1 MPKKKQCLLNS
12 KRKRSIEEDKE
23 IELTIKG
30 KNENFDLISYKLDKA
45 NELFN
50 EYKIIKKKEMKWENI
65 KKVIDLVEIN
75 PTYNYEFLKCHIDF
89 EQENYDYD
97 FNQLSPT
104 LSEEDYFSLTKKEQ
118 KNPSIE
124 LFELLKLFVI
134 DKKKFEEET
143 KQIAINKYNIPLIEG
158 NEKIRINYYLQLFAH
173 FTLFMN
179 DNQKKYLL
187 NPKNKITNNDR
198 ENMEILKNKYNN
210 IKNGINFFEKLIP
223 KMDKFFNDINL
234 EENDFNKKIFTFI
247 LYITDI
253 IYKIPFSGIESKIIF
268 NFFQKEVE
276 PKKELLEYTSLE
288 NIIKEEESTRFPNN
302 FGIKKKYLNDTIRKN
317 DKYKDKK
324 MNEFIIYNN
333 FESIEF
339 DGRNYIIQNLIDDY
353 ISNAYIPLEIL
364 LLRNQSLSFF
374 EQNKNNFLN
383 VNNNIFKE
391 FKEYFKFFIKTKCV
405 EMALEK
411 DSNYINI
418 EKIIKDDS
426 IINKFLS
433 DKNLRSIPLFEFA
446 ASDYTNKDILIS
458 FISGFPFKI
467 HRYNIPKNK
476 KEYKILKGIII
487 LFNVGM
493 KMITTVHELIIH
505 LCFGYLNYISEGKI
519 SYKSPKKI
527 GKIKR
532 EDGGL
537 VFEEILFGRQ
547 YGDITLNDI
556 LVILNGE
563 HLNSLKNFKKH
574 LGQEFNSKKFI
585 VKSNLLKSIFKKYK
599 ITVDDLKNNN
609 KVYSTMKSSESGMF
623 IRREVMNILLPYKA
637 PIPYSNHKE

>member
-1 MPKKKQCLLNS
+1 MPKKKQCLLNR

-383 VNNNIFKE
+383 VNNNIIKE

-418 EKIIKDDS
+418 EKLIKDDN

-433 DKNLRSIPLFEFA
+433 DKNLRSIPLFEFT
-446 ASDYTNKDILIS
+446 ASGYTNKDILIS

-476 KEYKILKGIII
+476 KEYKTLKGIII
-487 LFNVGM
+487 LFND
-493 KMITTVHELIIH
+493 E
-505 LCFGYLNYISEGKI
+505 NDNN
-519 SYKSPKKI
+519 SP
-527 GKIKR
+527 
-532 EDGGL
+532 
-537 VFEEILFGRQ
+537 
-547 YGDITLNDI
+547 
-556 LVILNGE
+556 
-563 HLNSLKNFKKH
+563 
-574 LGQEFNSKKFI
+574 
-585 VKSNLLKSIFKKYK
+585 
-599 ITVDDLKNNN
+599 
-609 KVYSTMKSSESGMF
+609 
-623 IRREVMNILLPYKA
+623 
-637 PIPYSNHKE
+637 